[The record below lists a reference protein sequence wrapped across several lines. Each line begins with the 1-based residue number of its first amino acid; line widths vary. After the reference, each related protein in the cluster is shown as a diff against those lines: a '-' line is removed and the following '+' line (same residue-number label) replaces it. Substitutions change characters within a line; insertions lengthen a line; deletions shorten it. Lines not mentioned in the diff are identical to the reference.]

1 MVLIA
6 QTQMNLKNGTQNPV
20 EDLRT
25 SAFLS
30 LGAFVFFAVM
40 VLAHTP
46 LAFKFRPCGQS
57 VFAMRAWII
66 IYSFCGSATLVAY
79 SLTALPKL
87 EYPVEQG
94 LSEETFQGIVFLQK
108 NYLNSFKMSALLL
121 QTFVGTIYAV
131 FIYGMC
137 VDYWGTS
144 NGLIANHVTQKE
156 RAARES
162 QEGMCKYLAGSPTL
176 MKVSSERKWR
186 NLKRFFCRKQVP
198 SLIVTEDIA
207 PPKRRPAP
215 PKKETKPK
223 EVAPESTP
231 EGKKHDGVTKSS
243 EEIK

>member
-1 MVLIA
+1 MVLMA

-87 EYPVEQG
+87 EYPIEQG
-94 LSEETFQGIVFLQK
+94 LSEETF
-108 NYLNSFKMSALLL
+108 
-121 QTFVGTIYAV
+121 
-131 FIYGMC
+131 
-137 VDYWGTS
+137 
-144 NGLIANHVTQKE
+144 
-156 RAARES
+156 
-162 QEGMCKYLAGSPTL
+162 
-176 MKVSSERKWR
+176 
-186 NLKRFFCRKQVP
+186 
-198 SLIVTEDIA
+198 
-207 PPKRRPAP
+207 
-215 PKKETKPK
+215 
-223 EVAPESTP
+223 
-231 EGKKHDGVTKSS
+231 
-243 EEIK
+243 